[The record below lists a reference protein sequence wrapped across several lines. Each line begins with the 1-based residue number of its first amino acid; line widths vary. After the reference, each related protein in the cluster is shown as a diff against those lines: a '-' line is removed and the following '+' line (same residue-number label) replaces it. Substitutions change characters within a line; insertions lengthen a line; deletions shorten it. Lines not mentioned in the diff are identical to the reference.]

1 MPVMENPDSSH
12 LFFLAFLSW
21 EERGRKSDLGQGQ
34 KGFLSILMDSS
45 ARHTGFN
52 VKMEEVRS
60 AGVCT

>member
-1 MPVMENPDSSH
+1 MTWVKDRKDSSAS
-12 LFFLAFLSW
+12 LW
-21 EERGRKSDLGQGQ
+21 
-34 KGFLSILMDSS
+34 DSS